1 MTRGP
6 DPRFGT
12 TFLAGQGDP
21 TRDITLISRV
31 SRNLTGR
38 GGSFSNLTG
47 RAFSFLFIYITSF
60 FSLYQRISS
69 YQYEKM

>member
-38 GGSFSNLTG
+38 VGSGQEVSYHTG
-47 RAFSFLFIYITSF
+47 RFGSDRVGGFSIS
-60 FSLYQRISS
+60 RIG
-69 YQYEKM
+69 